1 MGKITGISLEYY
13 TGELNI
19 VELYRN
25 FFSKCKIDFFVDEGE
40 FSYLIDYDPFY
51 YKLKIGEN
59 IFNFVLS
66 LIANVESKPLT
77 FSLIL
82 DETIFMSHTIN
93 AIKRE
98 EINISISAPKLL
110 DNLNVPDFSFYAE
123 RILPFFDYKNIMCLK
138 FSFC

>member
-123 RILPFFDYKNIMCLK
+123 RILPFFDYKNIKCLE